1 MQLKRLWILKK
12 KIKMNWL
19 IYRKFRILLL
29 LANCFTFFVL
39 NAQEKFPVPVGIPNQ
54 LFYLQR
60 TPNTNTIICELN
72 YKDNVLVAD
81 DPIHVYWIRFEDKGQ
96 KEELNFIQKKFAYG
110 IKANLVAKD
119 KYEINFVSYKKF
131 PMILMRGPNNKFNV
145 YGTINQKQAIL
156 NRIFVK
162 INGGSFW
169 SPNVE
174 YVEIKGIDP
183 ASGKEVVER
192 RKI

>member
-1 MQLKRLWILKK
+1 MFKK
-12 KIKMNWL
+12 CLVFLL
-19 IYRKFRILLL
+19 IISCLCTLVV
-29 LANCFTFFVL
+29 TG
-39 NAQEKFPVPVGIPNQ
+39 QEKFPVPVGVPNQ

-60 TPNTNTIICELN
+60 TANSNTIICELN
-72 YKDNVLVAD
+72 YKGNLLDVE
-81 DPIHVYWIRFEDKGQ
+81 DPIHVFWIRYEDKGQ
-96 KEELNFIQKKFAYG
+96 KEELNFVQKKFAYG
-110 IKANLVAKD
+110 IKSTLISKD
-119 KYEINFVSYKKF
+119 KYELNFVSYKKY
-131 PMILMRGPNNKFNV
+131 PMILMKGANNKFNV
-145 YGTINQKQAIL
+145 YGTINQKQAIV

-183 ASGKEVVER
+183 SSGKEVIER